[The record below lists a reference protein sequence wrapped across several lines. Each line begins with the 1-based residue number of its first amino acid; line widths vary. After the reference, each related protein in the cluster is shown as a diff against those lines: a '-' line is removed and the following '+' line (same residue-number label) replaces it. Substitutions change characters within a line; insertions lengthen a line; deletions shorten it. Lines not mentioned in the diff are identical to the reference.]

1 MAGWL
6 AKKRWTAL
14 KSKHQMGSNTYAITT
29 FRTSFDSYS
38 MSQQHIELY
47 QLKAIDLIIALP

>member
-6 AKKRWTAL
+6 AKKRWTTL

-47 QLKAIDLIIALP
+47 Q